1 MSPKK
6 KKKKNVFLSFV
17 KGLFIIGIAI
27 ILAGY
32 VAVKMYLNDLAPIPN
47 LENYNRNIVTQVFS
61 SDEHVIKTFQTF
73 HYEHVS
79 IDEIPK
85 YMKDAII
92 STEDKNFYN
101 HDGYDI
107 WGIARSI
114 LVNIVNKSARQG
126 ASTITQ
132 QLARVLFLSN
142 EKTIIRKVKEIKI
155 AARIEKSISKDKIL
169 EMYLNNVYLGSGAYG
184 VGAAA
189 STYFNKELSQLTLA
203 ECALIAGLPQ
213 APSVY
218 SPYKNIKLA
227 EKRRN
232 KVLKRMY
239 IMKTITKSQY
249 ESALKEKIVLNKKP
263 SLHRTNIAP
272 YFIDYV
278 LKELEE
284 LGFDETEISQGG
296 YKIITTLDYDA
307 QVAANEAIDKNM
319 NAWHL
324 TKPNQQAA
332 LFTFSPMT
340 GAIIAYCGGKDYTQ
354 SQYDRV
360 TQAIRPPG
368 SSFKPIVYAAAIH
381 KGWTPT
387 DMVEDSPITIGDW
400 SPRNYGNKYKGKMPL
415 YKALVISSNV
425 VAVKLIKDI
434 GVAPVIDMARSL
446 GITTPLT
453 HDYTIALGSNGV
465 RLYDMVVVY
474 GNFANGGYK
483 VKPYAIERIE
493 TQRGK
498 VVYQAKRTKITKV
511 LDKDTAGIM
520 TAMLR
525 KVITSGTGRG
535 ANIGKPM
542 GGKTGTT
549 NENKDAWFIGY
560 TPDLVTGVF
569 IGNDNN
575 KSIGLTGGSA
585 PARIWKDMM
594 TVATKKYGSPEFDY
608 PEVNLNA
615 EYDDI
620 KIDPNVDLESDNQGE
635 DTETEKEKKFWK
647 FGKDKEQSDD
657 KSSNERSSNVK
668 TESAENFKSIPV
680 QVTVPLDLEKLK
692 SEKAGKRTETNKI
705 PNMQTPQKNNNI
717 GFPQP

>member
-1 MSPKK
+1 MSSKEKK
-6 KKKKNVFLSFV
+6 KTNIFLSFIKV
-17 KGLFIIGIAI
+17 ILIVTVAIA
-27 ILAGY
+27 LACY
-32 VAVKMYLNDLAPIPN
+32 VAIKMYLNDLSPIPQLN
-47 LENYNRNIVTQVFS
+47 NYNRNIVTQVYS
-61 SDEHVIKTFQTF
+61 SDEHLIKTFQTF
-73 HYEHVS
+73 HYEQVS

-107 WGIARSI
+107 LGIARSI
-114 LVNIVNKSARQG
+114 IVNIVNKKTSQG

-132 QLARVLFLSN
+132 QLARILFLSN
-142 EKTIIRKVKEIKI
+142 EKTITRKIKEIQI

-189 STYFNKELSQLTLA
+189 STYFNKSLSQLTLA

-249 ESALKEKIVLNKKP
+249 DSALKEKITLNKKP
-263 SLHRTNIAP
+263 SLSRTNIAP

-296 YKIITTLDYDA
+296 YKIITTLDYKA
-307 QVAANEAIDKNM
+307 QVAANESIDKNM
-319 NAWHL
+319 KAWRL

-340 GAIIAYCGGKDYTQ
+340 GAIIAYCGGKDYTM

-381 KGWTPT
+381 KGWMPT
-387 DMVEDSPITIGDW
+387 DMIEDSPITIGDW
-400 SPRNYGNKYKGKMPL
+400 TPRNYGNKYKGKMPL
-415 YKALVISSNV
+415 YKALAISSNV
-425 VAVKLIKDI
+425 IAVKLIQNVGI
-434 GVAPVIDMARSL
+434 APVIDMAKAL

-465 RLYDMVVVY
+465 KLYDMVVVY
-474 GNFANGGYK
+474 GNFANGGYR

-498 VVYQAKRTKITKV
+498 VIYQAKRTKITKV
-511 LDKDTAGIM
+511 LDRDTAGFM

-569 IGNDNN
+569 IGNDDNT
-575 KSIGLTGGSA
+575 SVGLTGGSA

-594 TVATKKYGSPEFDY
+594 AVATEKYGSPEFDY
-608 PEVNLNA
+608 PAIDLNVVH
-615 EYDDI
+615 EETVTDQN
-620 KIDPNVDLESDNQGE
+620 IDFESDNQG
-635 DTETEKEKKFWK
+635 DDSAAQNDNNSVKHNKDITSTEENSKI
-647 FGKDKEQSDD
+647 QS
-657 KSSNERSSNVK
+657 SSQQS
-668 TESAENFKSIPV
+668 ESFKSIPV
-680 QVTVPLDLEKLK
+680 QVTVPLNI
-692 SEKAGKRTETNKI
+692 SKA
-705 PNMQTPQKNNNI
+705 KNNAEDKKQNVI
-717 GFPQP
+717 KVQDSKSTESFRSGVIPMPTEPN

>member
-1 MSPKK
+1 MSLKK
-6 KKKKNVFLSFV
+6 KRNTNIFLSFTKV
-17 KGLFIIGIAI
+17 IFVIVVAVA
-27 ILAGY
+27 LAGY
-32 VAVKMYLNDLAPIPN
+32 VAVKMYLNDLAPIPQ
-47 LENYNRNIVTQVFS
+47 LENYNRNIVTQVYS
-61 SDEHVIKTFQTF
+61 ADEHLIKTFQTF
-73 HYEHVS
+73 HYEQVS
-79 IDEIPK
+79 IDEIPQ

-114 LVNIVNKSARQG
+114 IVNIVNKRASQG

-132 QLARVLFLSN
+132 QLARILFLSN
-142 EKTIIRKVKEIKI
+142 EKTITRKIKEIQI

-189 STYFNKELSQLTLA
+189 STYFNKSLSQLTLS

-249 ESALKEKIVLNKKP
+249 DAALKEKITLNKKP
-263 SLHRTNIAP
+263 SLSRTNIAP

-278 LKELEE
+278 LKELED

-296 YKIITTLDYDA
+296 YKIITTLDYKS
-307 QVAANEAIDKNM
+307 QVAANESIDKNM
-319 NAWHL
+319 KAWRL

-340 GAIIAYCGGKDYTQ
+340 GAIIAYCGGKDYSM

-381 KGWTPT
+381 KGWMPV
-387 DMVEDSPITIGDW
+387 DMIEDSPITIGDW
-400 SPRNYGNKYKGKMPL
+400 SPRNYGNKYKGMMPL
-415 YKALVISSNV
+415 YKALAISSNV
-425 VAVKLIKDI
+425 IAVKLIQDVGI
-434 GVAPVIDMARSL
+434 APVIDMAKAL

-465 RLYDMVVVY
+465 KLYDMVIVY

-498 VVYQAKRTKITKV
+498 VIYQAKRTKITKV
-511 LDKDTAGIM
+511 LDRDTAGIM

-569 IGNDNN
+569 IGNDDNT
-575 KSIGLTGGSA
+575 SVGLTGGSA

-594 TVATKKYGSPEFDY
+594 TVATEKYGSPEFDY
-608 PEVNLNA
+608 PAVDLNVQYEETA
-615 EYDDI
+615 
-620 KIDPNVDLESDNQGE
+620 IDPNIDLESDNQG
-635 DTETEKEKKFWK
+635 DDSTVEKEKKFWNFMK
-647 FGKDKEQSDD
+647 NKDAED
-657 KSSNERSSNVK
+657 N
-668 TESAENFKSIPV
+668 TENIQTQTPTQPVESFKSIPV
-680 QVTVPLDLEKLK
+680 QVTVPLDLSKQRNNSEEKKQEVAKTQISETKEASK
-692 SEKAGKRTETNKI
+692 SPVIPMPTE
-705 PNMQTPQKNNNI
+705 
-717 GFPQP
+717 